1 MDHRD
6 GVDGTPA
13 GMQMPPEITHK
24 VDTDGVAMIAA
35 WLNGL
40 SAVQRDGRRAVA
52 PHRHDRREPP
62 C

>member
-6 GVDGTPA
+6 GVGGTADGI
-13 GMQMPPEITHK
+13 QMPPIITHQ

-40 SAVQRDGRRAVA
+40 SQCSATTAA
-52 PHRHDRREPP
+52 P
-62 C
+62 